1 MDKTYQENYNQ
12 RHLNLQKILLER
24 FGVGGLETYIKS
36 DELTVILSKSI
47 LIKVINFLK
56 DDKDFQFKQLIDI
69 CGVDF
74 PNRVERFEIVYH
86 LLSLSLNQRIRVKLS
101 VKDGD
106 MVPSIVSIFDAANW
120 YEREVWDLYGVIFS
134 DHPDLR
140 RILTDYGFEGHPL
153 RKDFPLSGFTQVKYD
168 DTEKRVVNERVNL
181 VQDFRSF
188 DFESPWEGSEY
199 NDIDEKSSDKEK

>member
-12 RHLNLQKILLER
+12 RHLNIQKILLER

-188 DFESPWEGSEY
+188 DFESPWEGPEY
-199 NDIDEKSSDKEK
+199 NNIDEKSSDKEK

>member
-12 RHLNLQKILLER
+12 RHLNIQKILLER

-106 MVPSIVSIFDAANW
+106 MVPSIVSIYEAANW

-188 DFESPWEGSEY
+188 DFESPWEGPEY
-199 NDIDEKSSDKEK
+199 NNIDEKSSDKEK

>member
-1 MDKTYQENYNQ
+1 MTKVYKENYNQ
-12 RHLNLQKILLER
+12 RHINIQKILIER
-24 FGVGGLETYIKS
+24 FGGRGLETYIKS

-69 CGVDF
+69 CGVDY

-106 MVPSIVSIFDAANW
+106 MVPSVVSIYEAANW

-134 DHPDLR
+134 NHPDLR

-168 DTEKRVVNERVNL
+168 DSEKRVVKERVNL
-181 VQDFRSF
+181 VQDFRTF
-188 DFESPWEGSEY
+188 DFESPWEGPEY
-199 NDIDEKSSDKEK
+199 NNLNKDSDKK

>member
-106 MVPSIVSIFDAANW
+106 MVPSIVSIYEAANW

-188 DFESPWEGSEY
+188 DFESPWEGPEY
-199 NDIDEKSSDKEK
+199 NNIDEKSPDKEK

>member
-12 RHLNLQKILLER
+12 RHLNIQKILLER

-106 MVPSIVSIFDAANW
+106 MVPSIVSIFEAANW

-188 DFESPWEGSEY
+188 DFESPWEGPEY

>member
-106 MVPSIVSIFDAANW
+106 MVPSIVSIYEAANW

-188 DFESPWEGSEY
+188 DFESPWEGPEY
-199 NDIDEKSSDKEK
+199 NNIDEKSSDKEK

>member
-12 RHLNLQKILLER
+12 RHLNIQKILLER

-36 DELTVILSKSI
+36 GELTVIISKSI

-106 MVPSIVSIFDAANW
+106 MVPSIVSIYEAANW

-188 DFESPWEGSEY
+188 DFESPWE
-199 NDIDEKSSDKEK
+199 

>member
-1 MDKTYQENYNQ
+1 LDKTYQENYNQ
-12 RHLNLQKILLER
+12 RHLNIQKILLER

-188 DFESPWEGSEY
+188 DFESPWEGPEY

>member
-12 RHLNLQKILLER
+12 RHLNIQKILLER

-36 DELTVILSKSI
+36 GELTVIISKSI

-188 DFESPWEGSEY
+188 DFESPWEGPEY
-199 NDIDEKSSDKEK
+199 NNIDEKSSDKEK

>member
-1 MDKTYQENYNQ
+1 LDKTYQENYNQ

-106 MVPSIVSIFDAANW
+106 MVPSIVSIYEAANW

-188 DFESPWEGSEY
+188 DFESPWEGPEY
-199 NDIDEKSSDKEK
+199 NNIDEKSSDKEK

>member
-1 MDKTYQENYNQ
+1 LDKTYQENYNQ
-12 RHLNLQKILLER
+12 RHLNIQKILLER

-106 MVPSIVSIFDAANW
+106 MVPSIVSIYEAANW

-153 RKDFPLSGFTQVKYD
+153 RKDIPLSGFTQVKYD

-188 DFESPWEGSEY
+188 DFESPWEGPEY
-199 NDIDEKSSDKEK
+199 NNIDEKSSDKEK

>member
-12 RHLNLQKILLER
+12 RHLNIQKILLER

-168 DTEKRVVNERVNL
+168 DTEKRVVNERANL

-188 DFESPWEGSEY
+188 DFESPWEGPEY

>member
-188 DFESPWEGSEY
+188 DFESPWEGPEY
-199 NDIDEKSSDKEK
+199 NNIDEKSPDKEK